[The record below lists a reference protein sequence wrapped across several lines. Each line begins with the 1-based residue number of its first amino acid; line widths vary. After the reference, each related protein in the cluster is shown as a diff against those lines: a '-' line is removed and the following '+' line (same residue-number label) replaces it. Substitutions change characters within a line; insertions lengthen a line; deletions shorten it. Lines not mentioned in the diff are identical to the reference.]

1 VRLAQIGLG
10 RIGAFHAESLA
21 SRINGAELAWVVD
34 ADPARAEQLGRRFE
48 VPWTSSYDEVLS
60 DLAVD
65 AVVIST
71 PTPLHAE
78 MIKGAAAAGK
88 HVFCEKPLSL
98 EPSRAAEAVAAVK
111 RAQVKLQVGFQRRFD
126 PDFRLVKAKIDDGSV
141 GDIRFFRATCRDMRA
156 PNLEY
161 LRNCGGIFADVTL
174 HDFDVARW
182 LVGEIVEVY
191 ATGAA
196 LSDPAIAEVAG
207 DVDNAVVSVK
217 FANGALGVIDNSRAS
232 AYGYETSIE
241 VMGSRSTLRVGQRA
255 QGVSRVETLADAAVR
270 SDIGVDFV
278 TRFADGYV
286 AAVAAFV
293 RAVAEDSAPSPTG
306 EDAVAAFTL
315 ALAAQRSMALNR
327 PVPVA
332 GLAAAD
338 AEAGLLRS

>member
-1 VRLAQIGLG
+1 
-10 RIGAFHAESLA
+10 
-21 SRINGAELAWVVD
+21 
-34 ADPARAEQLGRRFE
+34 
-48 VPWTSSYDEVLS
+48 
-60 DLAVD
+60 
-65 AVVIST
+65 
-71 PTPLHAE
+71 
-78 MIKGAAAAGK
+78 
-88 HVFCEKPLSL
+88 
-98 EPSRAAEAVAAVK
+98 
-111 RAQVKLQVGFQRRFD
+111 
-126 PDFRLVKAKIDDGSV
+126 
-141 GDIRFFRATCRDMRA
+141 
-156 PNLEY
+156 
-161 LRNCGGIFADVTL
+161 
-174 HDFDVARW
+174 
-182 LVGEIVEVY
+182 VGEIVEVY

-255 QGVSRVETLADAAVR
+255 QGVSRVEILADAAVR

>member
-1 VRLAQIGLG
+1 L
-10 RIGAFHAESLA
+10 
-21 SRINGAELAWVVD
+21 D
-34 ADPARAEQLGRRFE
+34 
-48 VPWTSSYDEVLS
+48 VPWTSSYDEVLG

-65 AVVIST
+65 AVVIAT

-78 MIKGAAAAGK
+78 MIERAAAAGK

-98 EPSRAAEAVAAVK
+98 EPSRDAKAVVEAK
-111 RAQVKLQVGFQRRFD
+111 RAHIKLQVGFQRRFD
-126 PDFRLVKAKIDDGSV
+126 PDFRLVKAKIDEGIV

-156 PNLEY
+156 PSLEY

-191 ATGAA
+191 ARGAA

-217 FANGALGVIDNSRAS
+217 FANGALGLIDNSRAS

-241 VMGSRSTLRVGQRA
+241 LMGSRSTLRVGQQA
-255 QGVSRVETLADAAVR
+255 QGVSRVETLADASVS
-270 SDIGVDFV
+270 SDIGIDFV

-286 AAVAAFV
+286 AGLAAFV
-293 RAVAEDSAPSPTG
+293 RAIADDVAPSPTG
-306 EDAVAAFTL
+306 EDGVAAFTL
-315 ALAAQRSMALNR
+315 ALAAQRSVALNR
-327 PVPVA
+327 PVAVA
-332 GLAAAD
+332 DLTATAVR
-338 AEAGLLRS
+338 E

>member
-1 VRLAQIGLG
+1 L
-10 RIGAFHAESLA
+10 
-21 SRINGAELAWVVD
+21 D
-34 ADPARAEQLGRRFE
+34 
-48 VPWTSSYDEVLS
+48 VPWTSSYDEVLG

-65 AVVIST
+65 AVVIAT

-78 MIKGAAAAGK
+78 MIERAAAAGK

-98 EPSRAAEAVAAVK
+98 EPSRDAKAVVEAK
-111 RAQVKLQVGFQRRFD
+111 RAHIKLQVGFQRRFD
-126 PDFRLVKAKIDDGSV
+126 PDFRLVKAKIDEGIV

-156 PNLEY
+156 PRLEY

-191 ATGAA
+191 ARGAA

-217 FANGALGVIDNSRAS
+217 FANGALGLIDNSRAS

-241 VMGSRSTLRVGQRA
+241 LMGSRSTLRVGQQA
-255 QGVSRVETLADAAVR
+255 QGVSRVETLADASVS
-270 SDIGVDFV
+270 SDIGIDFV

-286 AAVAAFV
+286 AGLAAFV
-293 RAVAEDSAPSPTG
+293 RAIADDVAPSPTG
-306 EDAVAAFTL
+306 EDGVAAFTL
-315 ALAAQRSMALNR
+315 ALAAQRSVALNR
-327 PVPVA
+327 PVAVA
-332 GLAAAD
+332 DLTATAVR
-338 AEAGLLRS
+338 E